1 MVGDSLVTD
10 VTGSFNAN
18 LGGIVWVTHDG
29 VHKHDDHSH
38 LLETFEFPQTTSLSN
53 LTPRIH
59 TVDHFYSSPNQ
70 ISNQFSVINKF
81 TNPGLNNNNQFFLL
95 RHGNSE
101 ANAQKIISSDPKIST
116 VTHGLTPL
124 GEDQANAAGE
134 LFSQLE
140 LSNVNVVVHSSDF
153 KRALETANIFAS
165 KQKDV
170 NVVVE
175 KALRERNFGSL
186 NGEADDQYQKVW
198 DIDRGDSAHTEFGVE
213 SVESVATR
221 TLFLVE
227 RLNDVYENKTIVLV
241 AHGDVLQI
249 LQAGMLNDR

>member
-1 MVGDSLVTD
+1 MKSMLLTAVLAAAAAA
-10 VTGSFNAN
+10 NA
-18 LGGIVWVTHDG
+18 
-29 VHKHDDHSH
+29 
-38 LLETFEFPQTTSLSN
+38 
-53 LTPRIH
+53 PRISLDL
-59 TVDHFYSSPNQ
+59 TEARAQGVAVDPNQ